1 MRKNK
6 IYLSIAIAVLCTQ
19 TVKAQ
24 RLPDYLDETKDIEV
38 RVEDAL
44 R

>member
-1 MRKNK
+1 MRQNK

-24 RLPDYLDETKDIEV
+24 SMPAYLDETKDIEV